1 MVLLCVLFF
10 FFSYLLLVEL
20 LFVIDDLS
28 HIILIVLLLLDIYGF
43 QELIL
48 VSDEQLIELC
58 TYVSDLLDSCEIVS
72 LFSI

>member
-1 MVLLCVLFF
+1 M
-10 FFSYLLLVEL
+10 EL